1 MCIHV
6 HIKVIPL
13 GVGTSIS
20 DYVAE
25 AIRTLRELG
34 YSPLVESG
42 ETAVEVKDLKEV
54 GEIVKHVNE
63 KLARMGVGRV
73 LTFVSIDYRTDKARS
88 VEDKISIVRS
98 KLK

>member
-1 MCIHV
+1 MYIHI

-34 YSPLVESG
+34 YSPLIESG
-42 ETAVEVKDLKEV
+42 ETAVEIKNLEEV
-54 GEIVKHVNE
+54 GKIVKHVNE
-63 KLARMGVGRV
+63 KLARMGVRRV
-73 LTFVSIDYRTDKARS
+73 LTFVSIDYRMDKSRS
-88 VEDKISIVRS
+88 VEDKVFTVRS

>member
-1 MCIHV
+1 MYIHV

-34 YSPLVESG
+34 YSPLIESG
-42 ETAVEVKDLKEV
+42 ETAVEIKNLEEV
-54 GEIVKHVNE
+54 GKIVKHVNE
-63 KLARMGVGRV
+63 KLARMGVRRV
-73 LTFVSIDYRTDKARS
+73 LTFVSIDYRMDKSRS
-88 VEDKISIVRS
+88 VEDKVFTVRS